1 MVLVL
6 LARQSYALDLTVGID
21 NQSSCSISF
30 NKAISKSY
38 VPSAPNTIKPHNI
51 EQIHYQLNEK
61 STDHIILE
69 YFIKCDES
77 IMSGFFG
84 IKTTKLITSINL
96 EKYYGNLDNKAVIS
110 IDKLGN
116 FIIKDA

>member
-1 MVLVL
+1 M
-6 LARQSYALDLTVGID
+6 
-21 NQSSCSISF
+21 
-30 NKAISKSY
+30 
-38 VPSAPNTIKPHNI
+38 
-51 EQIHYQLNEK
+51 
-61 STDHIILE
+61 DHIILE
-69 YFIKCDES
+69 YFVKCNET